1 MYAFLKGNLISIH
14 PSHIIVEVQGIGY
27 MLHISCRDIGQLPP
41 LRSSILLFTV
51 FVVRELSQALY
62 GFLEE
67 QEKEIFELL
76 LNISGVGP
84 KLALSLI
91 GHLSLKQMQQA
102 VNGPDLSTLCKVPG
116 VGKKT
121 AERLVVE
128 LKDKLNSFS
137 PIDPSHLAIALPET
151 STSKQI
157 QDAMSALI
165 NLGYH
170 QNLAQKAVKQTLQ
183 DLPEEKDLALLIT
196 TSLKYLQ
203 KI

>member
-1 MYAFLKGNLISIH
+1 MYAFLKGHLVSVH
-14 PSHIIVEVQGIGY
+14 PSYIVVEVQGLGY
-27 MLHISCRDIGQLPP
+27 ILHISCRDIGQLPAVGSP
-41 LRSSILLFTV
+41 LLLFTV
-51 FVVRELSQALY
+51 FVVRELSQSLY
-62 GFLEE
+62 GFLKE

-91 GHLSLKQMQQA
+91 GHLSLEQLQQA
-102 VNGPDLSTLCKVPG
+102 VNGPDLTTLCKVPG

-128 LKDKLNSFS
+128 LKDKLNSFG
-137 PIDPSHLAIALPET
+137 PFDPSRLAISLPES

-165 NLGYH
+165 NLGYN

-183 DLPEEKDLALLIT
+183 DLPDEKDLALLIT